1 MKKLVLISV
10 LCGFLTSISAQNVD
24 KLVWFGVDFTA
35 SKFVLVPE
43 NPQEIVTKYLP
54 AINYVILSEPA
65 KYDIRKYFNASELA
79 YNIDPVLE
87 LNEKIDPSTLVA
99 SKEQTLD
106 KEKVN
111 EIIGKY
117 ETGNESGT
125 GLVFIAVNLNKAAGM
140 AGYYVCLF
148 DIASKKIQ
156 EIKYMSAPVGGI
168 GFRNYW
174 VSSVYK
180 VMNMWSLRH
189 GSSDPLY
196 N

>member
-1 MKKLVLISV
+1 MKKLVLVSV
-10 LCGFLTSISAQNVD
+10 LCGFLSSLSARDID
-24 KLVWFGVDFTA
+24 KMVWFGIDFTA

-65 KYDIRKYFNASELA
+65 KYDIRKFFNASELS

-87 LNEKIDPSTLVA
+87 LNAKIDPSALVT
-99 SKEQTLD
+99 SREQTLD
-106 KEKVN
+106 KEKLD
-111 EIIGKY
+111 EIISKYDTGK
-117 ETGNESGT
+117 EGGT
-125 GLVFIAVNLNKAAGM
+125 GLVFIAVNLNKASGIAS
-140 AGYYVCLF
+140 YYVCLF
-148 DIASKKIQ
+148 DIASKRIQ
-156 EIKYMSAPVGGI
+156 DVKYLSAPVGGI

-180 VMNMWSLRH
+180 IMKIWSLQQ